1 MTEIANFDIA
11 QNVKVEM
18 FLPDLV
24 SNVFILGVSLL
35 GSDDVLAGNWF
46 ILGESLLGGTDVL
59 SDGNPALA
67 YTWQPLEAITS
78 QVTTSIGGT
87 IQDSLYFQ
95 PAPGSASIVM
105 KSFDYD
111 PSVNKSIRPGARIRV
126 RATDGVVDQYLFNGY
141 VKDVNVGY
149 GAEGDGWN
157 SIRIT
162 ALDAHSRIM
171 STRVATYDTTIY
183 HGGNHATPL
192 EAITLAVTEAGYTMS
207 AQSVALNHKMP
218 TVDKTDV
225 IINEFINDALATGLG
240 VMWIDPATEEVI
252 VIPRPVN
259 TIVAPEGTWII
270 GNDHGTPYHLCM
282 SDIGVKS
289 DGDVVFNSLRVAN
302 KNDANEYVV
311 KIDQDSIDLYGIIA
325 KDVSI
330 NTTPDGQLVKWANEV
345 FAQSPTRIVNQIKLP
360 AVNNLGALTEPAF
373 FNPGQLVG
381 VKYTKTPLVID
392 ENYTITKVSH
402 SIDAVG
408 WNTTID
414 LWKEF

>member
-1 MTEIANFDIA
+1 MTQIADFEIS

-18 FLPDLV
+18 YLPDTV

-35 GSDDVLAGNWF
+35 GSDDVLSGNWF

-59 SDGNPALA
+59 TDGNPALA
-67 YTWQPLEAITS
+67 FTWQPLEAITS
-78 QVTTSIGGT
+78 SVTTSIGGT

-95 PAPGSASIVM
+95 PEAGSASITM

-111 PSVNKSIRPGARIRV
+111 PSVNKSIRPGAKIRV

-141 VKDVNVGY
+141 VKSVDVNY

-157 SIRIT
+157 SIKIT
-162 ALDAHSRIM
+162 ALDAHSRIV
-171 STRVATYDTTIY
+171 STRVAEYNTTVY
-183 HGGNHATPL
+183 HGGDYVTPL
-192 EAITLAVTEAGYTMS
+192 EAITLAVAEAGYSMS
-207 AQSVALNHKMP
+207 PDSEALSHKMP
-218 TVDKTDV
+218 TVNKTDV
-225 IINEFINDALATGLG
+225 IINEFINEALVTGLG
-240 VMWIDPATEEVI
+240 VMWIDPATEQVI
-252 VIPRPVN
+252 VIPRPNVVN
-259 TIVAPEGTWII
+259 VAPEGTWII
-270 GNDHGTPYHLCM
+270 GNNHGTPYHLCM
-282 SDIGVKS
+282 SGIGVKS
-289 DGDVVFNSLRVAN
+289 DGDVVFNSLRVQN
-302 KNDANEYVV
+302 KNDEFDYVV
-311 KIDQDSIDLYGIIA
+311 KTDQDSIDLYGIIA

-330 NTTPDGQLVKWANEV
+330 NTTADGQLALWADDV
-345 FAQSPTRIVNQIKLP
+345 FAQSPTRIVNQVRLP
-360 AVNNLGALTEPAF
+360 AVNDLGTLTEPAF
-373 FNPGQLVG
+373 FTPGQLVG